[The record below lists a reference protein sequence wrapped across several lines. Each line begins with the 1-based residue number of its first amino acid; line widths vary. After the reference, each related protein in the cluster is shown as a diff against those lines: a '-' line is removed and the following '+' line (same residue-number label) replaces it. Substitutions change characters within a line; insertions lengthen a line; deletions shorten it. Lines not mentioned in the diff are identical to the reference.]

1 MKKLIA
7 LLLTLASMLM
17 LCACGSTAAPADTE
31 KAADT
36 VIEEVVPE
44 LSAADWL
51 NEPLTIIDNERIKI
65 DLVDYDPTYSMG
77 VLYTVH
83 ITKNS
88 DISFSNIDCV
98 IDGCTVVLLSDQCVY
113 ADKADCE
120 GNKYSD
126 SMQHKAMWGSYYDHM
141 GDGDQGYIFLLVPI
155 DAIKS
160 SGISKP
166 ESFFFY
172 ITWTDYSANTY
183 IVDKTDEVIIPQDYE
198 AIELAGS
205 EQDFEPVVLFENE
218 DHSAKLVSVRHKV
231 DASEYKFCRI
241 TNNGN
246 LGTLFTI
253 CYENKTDHGIAFFP
267 PTLREM
273 DGQAASAS
281 VDSLLSAFG
290 DGRVCANTKM
300 YVTYCLKDSS
310 GSIFEGDAPAK
321 ITASGNVTAFLGET
335 CATLRSE
342 SASNS
347 FCDFEADL
355 S

>member
-7 LLLTLASMLM
+7 LLLTFASMLM

-31 KAADT
+31 KAADA
-36 VIEEVVPE
+36 VVEEVIPE

-65 DLVDYDPTYSMG
+65 DLVDYDPTYPMG
-77 VLYTVH
+77 VLYTAH
-83 ITKNS
+83 ITKSS
-88 DISFSNIDCV
+88 DESFEIDCV
-98 IDGCTVVLLSDQCVY
+98 MDGCTVVLLSDQCVY
-113 ADKADCE
+113 ADKSVCE
-120 GNKYSD
+120 DNKYSD

-155 DAIKS
+155 DAIKN

-183 IVDKTDEVIIPQDYE
+183 IVDKTDEVAIPQDYE

-205 EQDFEPVVLFENE
+205 GQDFEPVVLFENE
-218 DHSAKLVSVRHKV
+218 DHSAKLVSVRYNV

-241 TNNGN
+241 TNNGS

-253 CYENKTDHGIAFFP
+253 CYENKTDHGIRFFP
-267 PTLREM
+267 LQLKEM
-273 DGQAASAS
+273 DGQAPS
-281 VDSLLSAFG
+281 VSVESSLFVFG
-290 DGRVCANTKM
+290 DGSACANTKT
-300 YVTYCLKDSS
+300 YVTYYFKDSS
-310 GSIFEGDAPAK
+310 GSIFEGETPSK
-321 ITASGNVTAFLGET
+321 ITASADVVAVLGET
-335 CATLRSE
+335 YATFTSE
-342 SASNS
+342 STSDS
-347 FCDFEADL
+347 SYDFEADL